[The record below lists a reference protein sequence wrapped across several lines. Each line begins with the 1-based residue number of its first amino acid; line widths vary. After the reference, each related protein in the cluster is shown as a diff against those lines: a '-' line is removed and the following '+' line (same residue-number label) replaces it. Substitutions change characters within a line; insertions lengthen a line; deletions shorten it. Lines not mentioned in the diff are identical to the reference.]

1 MRKIII
7 ALIASTGVL
16 SGCSDFLGTDPD
28 NRTYID
34 TPEKVSAL
42 LVSAYPSSTFYS
54 VVDARCDGFV
64 DYGTAIAGV
73 NSLFTYQEDAF
84 RWREYSLA
92 GKGAWDGY
100 EPYWSAAYEAVA
112 AANHALEAIDE
123 LEKTHGQTTQL
134 EHSRGEALL
143 CRAYAH
149 FCLLSLYSDFFD
161 LDNMASNPGIPYATD
176 PEKTTYAEYS
186 RETVAVTLSKVLQD
200 LEDGMKIVGSASDY
214 NEPKFHFT
222 PQSAL
227 AFATR
232 VALFTRDYQNV
243 VYYVNQFFP
252 TPSLFDKPG
261 TSNTITKTPVRFPSE
276 SDPCRIF
283 CRSYL
288 TDWNKISTYNDN
300 SDKIGQEFASAGSN
314 ANLLLSEPMTAIG
327 RTISANLYTRYTLNE
342 EVFTKLTT
350 ENATGADWVYSNCAY
365 GYSGGAKGKVLAKYY
380 EEFYYS
386 DIVEGIGTAYTK
398 LPLFRSDEM
407 LLARAE
413 ANTML
418 GKFDEALDDLN
429 CFIELRIP
437 ADDFDIATTSLTQ
450 AKILSYYSAQLNGA
464 NTFINSD
471 FNKGR
476 FLDGEQGRLQKALIL
491 TILDFRRIEFLYEGQ
506 RYYDILRWNIP
517 VTHRDNSGQTSTLT
531 PDDDRRIL
539 QIPQTA
545 ILAGVE
551 ANPMNN
557 IPQPW

>member
-7 ALIASTGVL
+7 ALIASAGVF
-16 SGCSDFLGTDPD
+16 SSCSDFLGTDPD

-34 TPEKVSAL
+34 TPEKVEAL
-42 LVSAYPSSTFYS
+42 LVSAYPTSTFYS

-64 DYGTAIAGV
+64 DYGTSLVGV
-73 NSLFTYQEDAF
+73 NSLYTVQEDAF

-92 GKGAWDGY
+92 GEGVWDGY
-100 EPYWSAAYEAVA
+100 EPYWSAAYNAIA
-112 AANHALEAIDE
+112 AANHALEAIDK
-123 LEKTHGQTTQL
+123 LVKEKGETTQL
-134 EHSRGEALL
+134 SRSRGEALL

-149 FCLLSLYSDFFD
+149 FCILSLYTDFFD
-161 LDNMASNPGIPYATD
+161 LESMSTNPGIPYATD
-176 PEKTTYAEYS
+176 PEKTTYADYS
-186 RETVAVTLSKVLQD
+186 RETVSVTLSKVLQD

-214 NEPKFHFT
+214 NQPKYHFT

-243 VYYVNQFFP
+243 IYYVNQFFP
-252 TPSLFDKPG
+252 TPTLFDRPG
-261 TSNTITKTPVRFPSE
+261 TSNTTTKTPVRFPSA
-276 SDPCRIF
+276 SDPCRIY

-288 TDWNKISTYNDN
+288 TNWNRLGSYNDN
-300 SDKIGQEFASAGSN
+300 ADKIGQEFSSASSN
-314 ANLLLSEPMTAIG
+314 ANLLLSEPMTVLPS
-327 RTISANLYTRYTLNE
+327 TTMANIYTRYQLDE
-342 EVFTKLTT
+342 DVITKLASK
-350 ENATGADWVYSNCAY
+350 NATGVDWSYSDTVY
-365 GYSGGAKGKVLAKYY
+365 GYSGGVKGKVLKKYY
-380 EEFYYS
+380 QDFYYS
-386 DIVEGIGTAYTK
+386 DIVAGIGRSYTK
-398 LPLFRSDEM
+398 IPLFRSDEM

-413 ANTML
+413 AYAMT

-450 AKILSYYSAQLNGA
+450 AKILSYYSSQLNGA
-464 NTFINSD
+464 NSFINSD
-471 FNKGR
+471 FNKNR
-476 FLDGEQGRLQKALIL
+476 FLDNEQGRLQKALIL

-531 PDDDRRIL
+531 PDDDRRVL
-539 QIPQTA
+539 QVPQTA

>member
-7 ALIASTGVL
+7 ALIASAGVF
-16 SGCSDFLGTDPD
+16 SSCSDFLGTDPD

-34 TPEKVSAL
+34 TPEKVEAL
-42 LVSAYPSSTFYS
+42 LVSAYPTSTFYS

-64 DYGTAIAGV
+64 DYGTSLVGV
-73 NSLFTYQEDAF
+73 NSLYTVQEDAF

-92 GKGAWDGY
+92 GEGVWDGY
-100 EPYWSAAYEAVA
+100 EPYWSAAYNAIA
-112 AANHALEAIDE
+112 AANHALEAIDK
-123 LEKTHGQTTQL
+123 LVKEKGETTQL
-134 EHSRGEALL
+134 SRSRGEALL

-149 FCLLSLYSDFFD
+149 FCILSLYTDFFD
-161 LDNMASNPGIPYATD
+161 LESMSTNPGIPYATD
-176 PEKTTYAEYS
+176 PEKTTYADYS
-186 RETVAVTLSKVLQD
+186 RETVSVTLSKVLQD

-214 NEPKFHFT
+214 NQPKYHFT

-243 VYYVNQFFP
+243 IYYVNQFFP
-252 TPSLFDKPG
+252 TPTLFDRPG
-261 TSNTITKTPVRFPSE
+261 TSNTTTKTPVRFPSA
-276 SDPCRIF
+276 SDPCRIY

-288 TDWNKISTYNDN
+288 TNWNRLGSYNDN
-300 SDKIGQEFASAGSN
+300 ADKIGQEFSSASSN
-314 ANLLLSEPMTAIG
+314 ANLLLSEPMTVLPS
-327 RTISANLYTRYTLNE
+327 TTMANIYTRYQLDE
-342 EVFTKLTT
+342 DVITKLASK
-350 ENATGADWVYSNCAY
+350 NATGVDWSYSDTVY
-365 GYSGGAKGKVLAKYY
+365 GYSGGVKGKVLKKYY
-380 EEFYYS
+380 QDFYYS
-386 DIVEGIGTAYTK
+386 DIVAGIGRSYTK
-398 LPLFRSDEM
+398 IPLFRSDEM

-413 ANTML
+413 AYAMT

-450 AKILSYYSAQLNGA
+450 AKILSYYSSQLNGA
-464 NTFINSD
+464 NSFINSD
-471 FNKGR
+471 FNKDR
-476 FLDGEQGRLQKALIL
+476 FLDNEQGRLQKALIL

-531 PDDDRRIL
+531 PDDDRRVL
-539 QIPQTA
+539 QVPQTA

>member
-1 MRKIII
+1 MRAK
-7 ALIASTGVL
+7 AH
-16 SGCSDFLGTDPD
+16 
-28 NRTYID
+28 
-34 TPEKVSAL
+34 
-42 LVSAYPSSTFYS
+42 
-54 VVDARCDGFV
+54 
-64 DYGTAIAGV
+64 GTATNPTG
-73 NSLFTYQEDAF
+73 L
-84 RWREYSLA
+84 
-92 GKGAWDGY
+92 
-100 EPYWSAAYEAVA
+100 PAYEAVA

>member
-7 ALIASTGVL
+7 ALIASAGVF
-16 SGCSDFLGTDPD
+16 SSCSDFLGTDPD

-34 TPEKVSAL
+34 TPEKVEAL
-42 LVSAYPSSTFYS
+42 LVSAYPTSTFYS

-64 DYGTAIAGV
+64 DYGTSLVGV
-73 NSLFTYQEDAF
+73 NSLYTVQEDAF

-92 GKGAWDGY
+92 GEGVWDGY
-100 EPYWSAAYEAVA
+100 EPYWSAAYNAIA
-112 AANHALEAIDE
+112 AANHALEAIDK
-123 LEKTHGQTTQL
+123 LVKEKGETTQL
-134 EHSRGEALL
+134 SRSRGEALL

-149 FCLLSLYSDFFD
+149 FCILSLYTDFFD
-161 LDNMASNPGIPYATD
+161 LESMSTNPGIPYATD
-176 PEKTTYAEYS
+176 PEKTTYADYS
-186 RETVAVTLSKVLQD
+186 RETVSVTLSKVLQD

-214 NEPKFHFT
+214 NQPKYHFT

-243 VYYVNQFFP
+243 IYYVNQFFP
-252 TPSLFDKPG
+252 TPTLVDRPG
-261 TSNTITKTPVRFPSE
+261 TSNTTTKTPVRFPSA
-276 SDPCRIF
+276 SDPCRIY

-288 TDWNKISTYNDN
+288 TNWNRLGSYNDN
-300 SDKIGQEFASAGSN
+300 ADKIGQEFSSASSN
-314 ANLLLSEPMTAIG
+314 ANLLLSEPMTVLPS
-327 RTISANLYTRYTLNE
+327 TTMANIYTRYQLDE
-342 EVFTKLTT
+342 DVITKLASK
-350 ENATGADWVYSNCAY
+350 NATGVDWSYSDTVY
-365 GYSGGAKGKVLAKYY
+365 GYSGGVKGKVLKKYY
-380 EEFYYS
+380 QDFYYS
-386 DIVEGIGTAYTK
+386 DIVAGIGRSYTK
-398 LPLFRSDEM
+398 IPLFRSDEM

-413 ANTML
+413 AYAMT

-450 AKILSYYSAQLNGA
+450 AKILSYYSSQLNGA
-464 NTFINSD
+464 NSFINSD
-471 FNKGR
+471 FNKDR
-476 FLDGEQGRLQKALIL
+476 FLDNEQGRLQKALIL

-531 PDDDRRIL
+531 PDDDRRVL
-539 QIPQTA
+539 QVPQTA

>member
-7 ALIASTGVL
+7 ALIASAGVF
-16 SGCSDFLGTDPD
+16 SSCSDFLGTDPD

-34 TPEKVSAL
+34 TPEKVEAL
-42 LVSAYPSSTFYS
+42 LVSAYPTSTFYS

-64 DYGTAIAGV
+64 DYGTSIVGV
-73 NSLFTYQEDAF
+73 NSLYTVQEDAF

-92 GKGAWDGY
+92 GEGVWDGY
-100 EPYWSAAYEAVA
+100 EPYWSAAYNAIA
-112 AANHALEAIDE
+112 AANHALEAINK
-123 LEKTHGQTTQL
+123 LVKEKGETTQL
-134 EHSRGEALL
+134 SRSRGEALL

-149 FCLLSLYSDFFD
+149 FCILSLYTDFFD
-161 LDNMASNPGIPYATD
+161 LESMSTNPGIPYATD
-176 PEKTTYAEYS
+176 PEKTTYADYS
-186 RETVAVTLSKVLQD
+186 RETVSVTLSKVLQD

-214 NEPKFHFT
+214 NQPKYHFT

-243 VYYVNQFFP
+243 IYYVNQFFP
-252 TPSLFDKPG
+252 TPTLFDRPG
-261 TSNTITKTPVRFPSE
+261 TSNTTTKTPVRFPSA
-276 SDPCRIF
+276 SDPCRIY

-288 TDWNKISTYNDN
+288 TNWNRLGSYNDN
-300 SDKIGQEFASAGSN
+300 ADKIGQEFSSASSN
-314 ANLLLSEPMTAIG
+314 ANLLLSEPMTVLPS
-327 RTISANLYTRYTLNE
+327 TTMANIYTRYQLDE
-342 EVFTKLTT
+342 DVITKLASK
-350 ENATGADWVYSNCAY
+350 NATGVDWSYSDTVY
-365 GYSGGAKGKVLAKYY
+365 GYSGGVKGKVLKKYY
-380 EEFYYS
+380 QDFYYS
-386 DIVEGIGTAYTK
+386 DIVAGIGRSYTK
-398 LPLFRSDEM
+398 IPLFRSDEM

-413 ANTML
+413 AYAMT

-450 AKILSYYSAQLNGA
+450 AKILSYYSSQLNGA
-464 NTFINSD
+464 NSFINSD
-471 FNKGR
+471 FNKDR
-476 FLDGEQGRLQKALIL
+476 FLDNEQGRLQKALIL

-531 PDDDRRIL
+531 PDDDRRVL
-539 QIPQTA
+539 QVPQTA

>member
-7 ALIASTGVL
+7 ALIASAGVF
-16 SGCSDFLGTDPD
+16 SSCSDFLGPDPD

-34 TPEKVSAL
+34 TPEKVEAL
-42 LVSAYPSSTFYS
+42 LVSAYPTSTFYS

-64 DYGTAIAGV
+64 DYGTSLVGV
-73 NSLFTYQEDAF
+73 NSLYTVQEDAF

-92 GKGAWDGY
+92 GEGVWDGY
-100 EPYWSAAYEAVA
+100 EPYWSAAYNAIA
-112 AANHALEAIDE
+112 AANHALEAIDK
-123 LEKTHGQTTQL
+123 LVKEKGETTQL
-134 EHSRGEALL
+134 SRSRGEALL

-149 FCLLSLYSDFFD
+149 FCILSLYTDFFD
-161 LDNMASNPGIPYATD
+161 LESMSTNPGIPYATD
-176 PEKTTYAEYS
+176 PEKTTYADYS
-186 RETVAVTLSKVLQD
+186 RETVSVTLSKVLQD
-200 LEDGMKIVGSASDY
+200 LEDGMKIVGSTSDY
-214 NEPKFHFT
+214 NQPKYHFT

-243 VYYVNQFFP
+243 IYYVNQFFP
-252 TPSLFDKPG
+252 TPTLFDRPG
-261 TSNTITKTPVRFPSE
+261 TSNTTTKTPVRFPSA
-276 SDPCRIF
+276 SDPCRIY

-288 TDWNKISTYNDN
+288 TNWNRLGSYNDN
-300 SDKIGQEFASAGSN
+300 ADKIGQEFSSASSN
-314 ANLLLSEPMTAIG
+314 ANLLLSEPMTVLPS
-327 RTISANLYTRYTLNE
+327 TTMANIYTRYQLDE
-342 EVFTKLTT
+342 DVITKLASK
-350 ENATGADWVYSNCAY
+350 NATGVDWSYSDTVY
-365 GYSGGAKGKVLAKYY
+365 GYSGGVKGKVLKKYY
-380 EEFYYS
+380 QDFYYS
-386 DIVEGIGTAYTK
+386 DIVAGIGRSYTK
-398 LPLFRSDEM
+398 IPLFRSDEM

-413 ANTML
+413 AYAMT

-450 AKILSYYSAQLNGA
+450 AKILSYYSSQLNGA
-464 NTFINSD
+464 NSFINSD
-471 FNKGR
+471 FNKDR
-476 FLDGEQGRLQKALIL
+476 FLDNEQGRLQKALIL

-531 PDDDRRIL
+531 PDDDRRVL
-539 QIPQTA
+539 QVPQTA

>member
-92 GKGAWDGY
+92 GEGAWDGY

-261 TSNTITKTPVRFPSE
+261 TSNTITKTPVRFPS
-276 SDPCRIF
+276 
-283 CRSYL
+283 
-288 TDWNKISTYNDN
+288 
-300 SDKIGQEFASAGSN
+300 
-314 ANLLLSEPMTAIG
+314 
-327 RTISANLYTRYTLNE
+327 
-342 EVFTKLTT
+342 
-350 ENATGADWVYSNCAY
+350 
-365 GYSGGAKGKVLAKYY
+365 
-380 EEFYYS
+380 
-386 DIVEGIGTAYTK
+386 
-398 LPLFRSDEM
+398 
-407 LLARAE
+407 RA
-413 ANTML
+413 
-418 GKFDEALDDLN
+418 
-429 CFIELRIP
+429 IP
-437 ADDFDIATTSLTQ
+437 AAS
-450 AKILSYYSAQLNGA
+450 SAA
-464 NTFINSD
+464 
-471 FNKGR
+471 
-476 FLDGEQGRLQKALIL
+476 
-491 TILDFRRIEFLYEGQ
+491 
-506 RYYDILRWNIP
+506 
-517 VTHRDNSGQTSTLT
+517 
-531 PDDDRRIL
+531 
-539 QIPQTA
+539 A
-545 ILAGVE
+545 ISPTGTR
-551 ANPMNN
+551 
-557 IPQPW
+557 

>member
-7 ALIASTGVL
+7 ALIASAGVF
-16 SGCSDFLGTDPD
+16 SSCSDFLGTDPD

-34 TPEKVSAL
+34 TPEKVEAL
-42 LVSAYPSSTFYS
+42 LVSAYPTSTFYS

-64 DYGTAIAGV
+64 DYGTSLVGV
-73 NSLFTYQEDAF
+73 NSLYTVQEDAF

-92 GKGAWDGY
+92 GEGVWDGY
-100 EPYWSAAYEAVA
+100 EPYWSAAYNAIA
-112 AANHALEAIDE
+112 AANHALEAIDK
-123 LEKTHGQTTQL
+123 LVKEKGETTQL
-134 EHSRGEALL
+134 SRSRGEALL

-149 FCLLSLYSDFFD
+149 FCILSLYTDFFD
-161 LDNMASNPGIPYATD
+161 LESMSTNPGIPYATD
-176 PEKTTYAEYS
+176 PEKTTYADYS
-186 RETVAVTLSKVLQD
+186 RETVSVTLSKVLQD
-200 LEDGMKIVGSASDY
+200 LEDGMKIVGSTSDY
-214 NEPKFHFT
+214 NQPKYHFT

-243 VYYVNQFFP
+243 IYYVNQFFP
-252 TPSLFDKPG
+252 TPTLFDRPG
-261 TSNTITKTPVRFPSE
+261 TSNTTTKTPVRFPSA
-276 SDPCRIF
+276 SDPCRIY

-288 TDWNKISTYNDN
+288 TNWNRLGSYNDN
-300 SDKIGQEFASAGSN
+300 ADKIGQEFSSASSN
-314 ANLLLSEPMTAIG
+314 ANLLLSEPMTVLPS
-327 RTISANLYTRYTLNE
+327 TTMANIYTRYQLDE
-342 EVFTKLTT
+342 DVITKLASK
-350 ENATGADWVYSNCAY
+350 NATGVDWSYSDTVY
-365 GYSGGAKGKVLAKYY
+365 GYSGGVKGKVLKKYY
-380 EEFYYS
+380 QDFYYS
-386 DIVEGIGTAYTK
+386 DIVAGIGRSYTK
-398 LPLFRSDEM
+398 IPLFRSDEM

-413 ANTML
+413 AYAMT

-450 AKILSYYSAQLNGA
+450 AKILSYYSSQLNGA
-464 NTFINSD
+464 NSFINSD
-471 FNKGR
+471 FNKDR
-476 FLDGEQGRLQKALIL
+476 FLDNEQGRLQKALIL

-531 PDDDRRIL
+531 PDDDRRVL
-539 QIPQTA
+539 QVPQTA

>member
-7 ALIASTGVL
+7 ALIASAGVF
-16 SGCSDFLGTDPD
+16 SSCSDFLGTDPD

-34 TPEKVSAL
+34 TPEKVEAL
-42 LVSAYPSSTFYS
+42 LVSAYPTSTFYS

-64 DYGTAIAGV
+64 DYGTSLVGV
-73 NSLFTYQEDAF
+73 NSLYTVQEDAF

-92 GKGAWDGY
+92 GEGVWDGY
-100 EPYWSAAYEAVA
+100 EPYWSAAYNAIA
-112 AANHALEAIDE
+112 AANHTLEAIDK
-123 LEKTHGQTTQL
+123 LVKEKGETTQL
-134 EHSRGEALL
+134 SRSRGEALL

-149 FCLLSLYSDFFD
+149 FCILSLYTDFFD
-161 LDNMASNPGIPYATD
+161 LESMSTNPGIPYATD
-176 PEKTTYAEYS
+176 PEKTTYADYS
-186 RETVAVTLSKVLQD
+186 RETVSVTLSKVLQD

-214 NEPKFHFT
+214 NQPKYHFT

-243 VYYVNQFFP
+243 IYYVNQFFP
-252 TPSLFDKPG
+252 TPTLFDRPG
-261 TSNTITKTPVRFPSE
+261 TSNTTTKTPVRFPSA
-276 SDPCRIF
+276 SDPCRIY

-288 TDWNKISTYNDN
+288 TNWNRLGSYNDN
-300 SDKIGQEFASAGSN
+300 ADKIGQEFSSASSN
-314 ANLLLSEPMTAIG
+314 ANLLLSEPMTVLPS
-327 RTISANLYTRYTLNE
+327 TTMANIYTRYQLDE
-342 EVFTKLTT
+342 DVITKLASK
-350 ENATGADWVYSNCAY
+350 NATGVDWSYSDTVY
-365 GYSGGAKGKVLAKYY
+365 GYSGGVKGKVLKKYY
-380 EEFYYS
+380 QDFYYS
-386 DIVEGIGTAYTK
+386 DIVAGIGRSYTK
-398 LPLFRSDEM
+398 IPLFRSDEM

-413 ANTML
+413 AYAMT

-450 AKILSYYSAQLNGA
+450 AKILSYYSSQLNGA
-464 NTFINSD
+464 NSFINSD
-471 FNKGR
+471 FNKDR
-476 FLDGEQGRLQKALIL
+476 FLDNEQGRLQKALIL

-506 RYYDILRWNIP
+506 RYYDILRW
-517 VTHRDNSGQTSTLT
+517 LT
-531 PDDDRRIL
+531 PDDDRRVL
-539 QIPQTA
+539 QVPQTA

>member
-1 MRKIII
+1 M
-7 ALIASTGVL
+7 
-16 SGCSDFLGTDPD
+16 
-28 NRTYID
+28 
-34 TPEKVSAL
+34 
-42 LVSAYPSSTFYS
+42 VSAYPTSTFYS

-64 DYGTAIAGV
+64 DYGTSLVGV
-73 NSLFTYQEDAF
+73 NSLYTVQEDAF

-92 GKGAWDGY
+92 GEGVWDGY
-100 EPYWSAAYEAVA
+100 EPYWSAAYNAIA
-112 AANHALEAIDE
+112 AANHALEAIDK
-123 LEKTHGQTTQL
+123 LVKEKGETTQL
-134 EHSRGEALL
+134 SRSRGEALL

-149 FCLLSLYSDFFD
+149 FCILSLYTDFFD
-161 LDNMASNPGIPYATD
+161 LESMSTNPGIPYATD
-176 PEKTTYAEYS
+176 PEKTTYADYS
-186 RETVAVTLSKVLQD
+186 RETVSVTLSKVLQD

-214 NEPKFHFT
+214 NQPKYHFT

-243 VYYVNQFFP
+243 IYYVNQFFP
-252 TPSLFDKPG
+252 TPTLFDRPG
-261 TSNTITKTPVRFPSE
+261 TSNTTTKTPVRFPSA
-276 SDPCRIF
+276 SDPCRIY

-288 TDWNKISTYNDN
+288 TNWNRLGSYNDN
-300 SDKIGQEFASAGSN
+300 ADKIGQEFSSASSN
-314 ANLLLSEPMTAIG
+314 ANLLLSEPMTVLPS
-327 RTISANLYTRYTLNE
+327 TTMANIYTRYQLDE
-342 EVFTKLTT
+342 DVITKLASK
-350 ENATGADWVYSNCAY
+350 NATGVDWSYSDTVY
-365 GYSGGAKGKVLAKYY
+365 GYSGGVKGKVLKKYY
-380 EEFYYS
+380 QDFYYS
-386 DIVEGIGTAYTK
+386 DIVAGIGRSYTK
-398 LPLFRSDEM
+398 IPLFRSDEM

-413 ANTML
+413 AYAMT

-450 AKILSYYSAQLNGA
+450 AKILSYYSSQLNGA
-464 NTFINSD
+464 NSFINSD
-471 FNKGR
+471 FNKDR
-476 FLDGEQGRLQKALIL
+476 FLDNEQGRLQKALIL

-531 PDDDRRIL
+531 PDDDRRVL
-539 QIPQTA
+539 QVPQTA

>member
-28 NRTYID
+28 NRSYID

-92 GKGAWDGY
+92 GEGAWDGY

-300 SDKIGQEFASAGSN
+300 SDK
-314 ANLLLSEPMTAIG
+314 
-327 RTISANLYTRYTLNE
+327 
-342 EVFTKLTT
+342 
-350 ENATGADWVYSNCAY
+350 
-365 GYSGGAKGKVLAKYY
+365 GKVLAKYY

-545 ILAGVE
+545 ILAGV
-551 ANPMNN
+551 
-557 IPQPW
+557 

>member
-7 ALIASTGVL
+7 ALIASAGVF
-16 SGCSDFLGTDPD
+16 SSCSDFLGTDPD

-34 TPEKVSAL
+34 TPEKVEAL
-42 LVSAYPSSTFYS
+42 LVSAYPTSTFYS

-64 DYGTAIAGV
+64 DYGTSIVGV
-73 NSLFTYQEDAF
+73 NSLYTVQEDAF

-92 GKGAWDGY
+92 GEGVWDGY
-100 EPYWSAAYEAVA
+100 EPYWSAAYNAIA
-112 AANHALEAIDE
+112 AANHALEAIDK
-123 LEKTHGQTTQL
+123 LVKEKGETTQL
-134 EHSRGEALL
+134 SRSRGEALL

-149 FCLLSLYSDFFD
+149 FCILSLYTDFFD
-161 LDNMASNPGIPYATD
+161 LESMSTNPGIPYATD
-176 PEKTTYAEYS
+176 PEKTTYADYS

-214 NEPKFHFT
+214 NQPKYHFT

-243 VYYVNQFFP
+243 IYYVNQFFP
-252 TPSLFDKPG
+252 TPTLFDRPG
-261 TSNTITKTPVRFPSE
+261 TSNTTTKTPVRFPSA
-276 SDPCRIF
+276 SDPCRIY

-288 TDWNKISTYNDN
+288 TNWNRLGSYNDN
-300 SDKIGQEFASAGSN
+300 ADKIGQEFSSASSN
-314 ANLLLSEPMTAIG
+314 ANLLLSEPMTVLPS
-327 RTISANLYTRYTLNE
+327 TTMANIYTRYQLDE
-342 EVFTKLTT
+342 DVITKLASK
-350 ENATGADWVYSNCAY
+350 NATGVDWSYSDTVY
-365 GYSGGAKGKVLAKYY
+365 GYSGGVKGKVLKKYY
-380 EEFYYS
+380 QDFYYS
-386 DIVEGIGTAYTK
+386 DIVAGIGRSYTK
-398 LPLFRSDEM
+398 IPLFRSDEM

-413 ANTML
+413 AYAMT

-450 AKILSYYSAQLNGA
+450 AKILSYYSSQLNGA
-464 NTFINSD
+464 NSFINSD
-471 FNKGR
+471 FNKDR
-476 FLDGEQGRLQKALIL
+476 FLDNEQGRLQKALIL

-531 PDDDRRIL
+531 PDDDRRVL
-539 QIPQTA
+539 QVPQTA